1 MKHTILVS
9 IACALLVSA
18 NPGFVQA
25 AKRSTISGG
34 PGITTSSTIPL
45 GRAIIKKDTLRAR
58 QDPVNLGKKAVTHP
72 SQQ

>member
-1 MKHTILVS
+1 MKHTILAS

-45 GRAIIKKDTLRAR
+45 GRAIITKDTLRAR
-58 QDPVNLGKKAVTHP
+58 QEPLSLGEQAVTRP
-72 SQQ
+72 PQQ